1 MGRVRIDGKEGG
13 RTRAAR
19 AVLSAFLVF
28 GFAGGAKAGTTG
40 KLTGFVVDFR
50 ERPIPSAT
58 VSVLGTSLWALTD
71 GAGRYNI
78 LGVAPGK
85 WRVEATRSGFQTM
98 IVSEVLVS
106 SDQSTWIDFELP
118 SPEDVMKPV
127 EIVAERPVV
136 DVRLS
141 SSHAILTSEEIDR
154 LPVEQLDDVVNLQAG
169 VVDGH
174 FRGGRSGEV
183 QWQVDGVSVNN
194 AYDNKSTL
202 RIDRSLLEE
211 VQIISGTFDVEYGQ
225 AMSGVVNAVLKS
237 GTREF
242 RWEGEAYTGGY
253 LFREGEGKR
262 LTSDDFRPAAVENY
276 RLTLSGPTGLPKT
289 VYLLNGRRNLSDN
302 FVTARRVFLP
312 TDFNSPD
319 SLIYRPTGD
328 SAEVSL
334 GYANTWSG
342 ALKITNSSLAT
353 LKLNYQAVGNEIEE
367 IPADYAW
374 RYNPV
379 GRSTRKTTS
388 ISHGFDLTHTL
399 GTTTL
404 YNLSLRQNYFDYRD
418 YVFEDPDDPGYDA
431 SGPPETD
438 ANYEE
443 GAYIE
448 GVSLDRFKQKTNAY
462 LFKGSV
468 QSQVRSDHLVKL
480 GGEIQVANL
489 EFGTPTHVV
498 STIDTITGD
507 AVLYRY
513 ENDPPDY
520 PGVQEYDP
528 VIGAAYLQDQI
539 EWNDLTLR
547 AGLRVDYFDA
557 RSTLPSDLQ
566 NPANV
571 IEGAPESVP
580 VGTSVKVDAAPRLGV
595 VMSVT
600 DRAAVHFSYGHFY
613 QYPPLGDIFRD
624 ADYSALANLA
634 AGGIDYG
641 VRGNPDI
648 KAERTV
654 QYEFGYKQALTDDIG
669 MDISLFYKDIRD
681 LLGVEFI
688 QTYNVAEYARLAN
701 VDYGS
706 VVGFTLAVDR
716 RRVGLWDAAID
727 YTWQLARG
735 NSSDPRET
743 ATRAEAGEDPRPRQ
757 VPLDWDQRHT
767 LNLTVG
773 LSKPEDFSVSAV
785 LRAVSGQPY
794 TPQRESFQFSFGLE
808 DNSGNKPSTF
818 LVDLRAD
825 KSVGGLGVNASLFA
839 RVFNLFDER
848 FFNGF
853 VFPTTGS
860 PYYSRTPVTVEDPLR
875 YYPPRRV
882 ELGIS
887 LGTFGG

>member
-1 MGRVRIDGKEGG
+1 MGKRRIGGG
-13 RTRAAR
+13 RGRTAR
-19 AVLSAFLVF
+19 AVLSAFLLL
-28 GFAGGAKAGTTG
+28 GLAGGARGGTTG
-40 KLTGFVVDFR
+40 KLTGFVVDYQ
-50 ERPIPSAT
+50 ERPIPAAT

-78 LGVAPGK
+78 IGVAPGK
-85 WRVEATRSGFQTM
+85 WRVEATKIGFQTM

-106 SDQSTWIDFELP
+106 SDQSTWVDFELP
-118 SPEDVMKPV
+118 SPEDVMRPV
-127 EIVAERPVV
+127 EVVAERPVV

-141 SSHAILTSEEIDR
+141 SSHAILTSEEIER

-174 FRGGRSGEV
+174 FRGGRTGEV

-211 VQIISGTFDVEYGQ
+211 VQVISGTFDVEYGQ
-225 AMSGVVNAVLKS
+225 AMSGVVNAVLKT

-242 RWEGEAYTGGY
+242 RWEGEMYAGGY
-253 LFREGEGKR
+253 LFPGGEERR
-262 LTSDDFRPAAVENY
+262 LTGADFDPAAVQNY

-289 VYLLNGRRNLSDN
+289 VYLLNGRRNRSNN
-302 FVTARRVFLP
+302 FVTAERIFLP

-328 SAEVSL
+328 GAEVPL
-334 GYANTWSG
+334 GYADTWSG
-342 ALKITNSSLAT
+342 AVKITNSSMAT
-353 LKLNYQAVGNEIEE
+353 LKVNYQAVGNRIEE

-379 GRSTRKTTS
+379 GRSTRRTTS

-399 GTTTL
+399 GTKTF
-404 YNLSLRQNYFDYRD
+404 YNLTLRQNYFDYRD
-418 YVFEDPDDPGYDA
+418 HVFEDADHPDYDA
-431 SGPPETD
+431 AGPPESD

-443 GAYIE
+443 GAFIE
-448 GVSLDRFKQKTNAY
+448 GVSLDRFEQRTDTH
-462 LFKGSV
+462 LFKGSL
-468 QSQVRSDHLVKL
+468 QSQLRSDHLVKL
-480 GGEIQVANL
+480 GGEIQFADL
-489 EFGTPTHVV
+489 RFGTPTHVV
-498 STIDTITGD
+498 STIDTITGE

-513 ENDPPDY
+513 DDAPPDY

-528 VIGAAYLQDQI
+528 IVGAAYAQDQI

-557 RSTLPSDLQ
+557 RSTVPSDLQ
-566 NPANV
+566 NPANA
-571 IEGAPESVP
+571 IDGAPESVP
-580 VGTSVKVDAAPRLGV
+580 VETSVKVDVAPRLGV
-595 VMSVT
+595 VMPIT

-624 ADYSALANLA
+624 ADYSVLTNLA

-648 KAERTV
+648 EAERTI
-654 QYEFGYKQALTDDIG
+654 QYEFGYKQALSDDIG
-669 MDISLFYKDIRD
+669 MDLTLFYKDIRD

-688 QTYNVAEYARLAN
+688 QTYNVAEYARLTN
-701 VDYGS
+701 VDFGS
-706 VVGFTLAVDR
+706 VVGFTLAADR

-743 ATRAEAGEDPRPRQ
+743 ATRAETGEDPRPRQ

-773 LSKPEDFSVSAV
+773 LSRPRDFSVSTV
-785 LRAVSGQPY
+785 LRAASGQPY
-794 TPQRESFQFSFGLE
+794 TPQRESQQFSFGLE
-808 DNSGNKPSTF
+808 DNSGSKPFSF
-818 LVDLRAD
+818 LVDVRAE
-825 KSVGGLGVNASLFA
+825 KSLGRFGMEGALFA

-853 VFPTTGS
+853 VFSTTGS